1 MRSHISNAAYGVLD
15 YAAYPVAMLIAAP
28 TLLHHLGTAQYGVWV
43 VCTAAISAGG
53 IIASGFG
60 DANIQHVATMR
71 GRGDA
76 DALLRAVRSMVGIN
90 LLLGSV
96 IALTA
101 LALVP
106 TLSRHV
112 VSSDASL
119 YAACL
124 RPLRIASV
132 LMLVRAIESVCIST
146 QRAFE
151 HYGEAV
157 RVSILVRMVTI
168 AFAAVVTLFG
178 YGVTS
183 IMAFTFAAM
192 TMGTVLQLLQL
203 KRLTS
208 ASSLWPIF
216 DREAIDAL
224 FGFGVFS
231 WLQAVS
237 GVLFSQADRLIL
249 GVSLGATAV
258 TSYALCVQMA
268 QPIYGIAASG
278 LHFLFPYLAGR
289 QAVASQP
296 KQLRKAVLI
305 AFTVNLLFVL
315 CATAAVLL
323 CGRPL
328 LHAWVGDEIAQSS
341 AAVLSPIVWS
351 FALLGLNVTGYYAML
366 ALGRVRV
373 VAGLNFLAGAAML
386 LTMAWLLPRVGIR
399 GVAMARLIYSIVML
413 TMYYPLLRVLL
424 SAPRPPLTM
433 SGVYPVWEDA

>member
-15 YAAYPVAMLIAAP
+15 YAAYPIAMLIAAP
-28 TLLHHLGTAQYGVWV
+28 TLLRHLGTAQYGVWV
-43 VCTAAISAGG
+43 VCTAAVSIGG

-71 GRGDA
+71 GRGNT

-101 LALVP
+101 LALAP

-112 VSSDASL
+112 ASSDASL

-124 RPLRIASV
+124 RSLRIASV

-151 HYGEAV
+151 RYGEAV
-157 RVSILVRMVTI
+157 RVSILVRVLTI
-168 AFAAVVTLFG
+168 AFAAAVTRFG
-178 YGVTS
+178 YGVSS
-183 IMAFTFAAM
+183 IMVFTFAAI
-192 TMGTVLQLLQL
+192 TIGTALQLLQL
-203 KRLTS
+203 KRAIA
-208 ASSLWPIF
+208 ASSLWPAF
-216 DREAIDAL
+216 DRESFDAL
-224 FGFGVFS
+224 FGFGIFS
-231 WLQAVS
+231 WMQATS

-249 GVSLGATAV
+249 GASLGATAV

-289 QAVASQP
+289 RAVAQP
-296 KQLRKAVLI
+296 KHLRKAILV
-305 AFTVNLLFVL
+305 AFAINLLFVF

-323 CGRPL
+323 CGRPF
-328 LHAWVGDEIAQSS
+328 LHAWIGEEIAQNS
-341 AAVLSPIVWS
+341 AVVLSPIVWS

-366 ALGRVRV
+366 ALGRVRL
-373 VAGLNFLAGAAML
+373 VAGLNFIAGAAML
-386 LTMAWLLPRVGIR
+386 LIMAWLLPRVGIR
-399 GVAMARLIYSIVML
+399 GVAIARLVYSIVML
-413 TMYYPLLRVLL
+413 TMYYPLFRVLL
-424 SAPRPPLTM
+424 SAPRHPLTM